1 MFKVENTRQ
10 IPPQLIDSG
19 RKLIQ
24 EVLNEVSGIDFVM
37 LCSSDG
43 FELAL
48 ASKKNLTNGGKI
60 AAVSSSIL
68 AMVSAFISEIDLTG
82 CKTIT
87 LDADNG
93 KVILV
98 GVEHANYPMVI
109 VTVASQNV
117 LIGQLLYAL
126 KKVSELLVAD
136 NSVPL

>member
-1 MFKVENTRQ
+1 MNAIVTSRQ
-10 IPPQLIDSG
+10 IPQPLIDAG
-19 RKLIQ
+19 RAQIQ
-24 EVLNEVSGIDFVM
+24 ELLNSVSGIDFVM

-48 ASKKNLTNGGKI
+48 ASKKNLNNTSKI

-93 KVILV
+93 KVVLT
-98 GVEHANYPMVI
+98 GVDHAQYPMVI
-109 VTVASQNV
+109 VAVASRDV
-117 LIGQLLYAL
+117 LIGQMLYSL
-126 KKVSELLVAD
+126 KKVSEALATGL
-136 NSVPL
+136 

>member
-43 FELAL
+43 FELVL

-126 KKVSELLVAD
+126 KKVSESLAAD
-136 NSVPL
+136 N

>member
-126 KKVSELLVAD
+126 KKVSESLAAD
-136 NSVPL
+136 N